1 MNQQQLIDKLNKDL
15 SMEYRSIVQYV
26 QHISA
31 VKGAKY
37 QQTVQELSAHLSQEL
52 DHALALAK
60 QIDFLGGT
68 ATNTVPAF
76 DTVTEAEPA
85 LKQDLELEE
94 RQLERYRERVEEAN
108 ELGLP
113 DIAEALAP
121 LLEQTQDHIR
131 ELRAALG

>member
-1 MNQQQLIDKLNKDL
+1 MNQQELIEKLNKDL

-31 VKGAKY
+31 VKGARY
-37 QQTVQELSAHLSQEL
+37 QQTVQELSAHLTQEL
-52 DHALALAK
+52 DHALTLAK

-68 ATNTVPAF
+68 ATNNVPSF
-76 DTVTEAEPA
+76 DTVVEAEPA

-108 ELGLP
+108 QLGLP

-131 ELRAALG
+131 DLRAALG